1 MLALGIGLI
10 VVLVSIDQI
19 SKLLIIKHM
28 TIGQEIPF
36 IKNVLSITSHRN
48 TGAAW
53 GILGDHTFLLT
64 IVSIVA
70 LGFMGYMM
78 KDFNL
83 RTNRWYSISMIM
95 LIAGALGNLIDRV
108 FRQEVVDFLKFEFIN
123 FPIFNFADTLLTI
136 GVIIFLIDYI
146 LIKK

>member
-10 VVLVSIDQI
+10 VALVSIDQI

>member
-108 FRQEVVDFLKFEFIN
+108 FRQEVIDFLKFEFIN

>member
-1 MLALGIGLI
+1 MLALGIGLL

>member
-123 FPIFNFADTLLTI
+123 FPIFNFADMLLTI

>member
-10 VVLVSIDQI
+10 VALVSIDQI

-53 GILGDHTFLLT
+53 E
-64 IVSIVA
+64 
-70 LGFMGYMM
+70 
-78 KDFNL
+78 
-83 RTNRWYSISMIM
+83 
-95 LIAGALGNLIDRV
+95 
-108 FRQEVVDFLKFEFIN
+108 FR
-123 FPIFNFADTLLTI
+123 
-136 GVIIFLIDYI
+136 
-146 LIKK
+146 